1 MHPAKQN
8 FGNGLHEVLIRTF
21 LNKKLDGLSGNSLLS
36 WKNLTL
42 TEHMDTLG
50 GTLPLLK
57 KSFFVTKSLN
67 TRYVQLML
75 NLASKALPEKN

>member
-1 MHPAKQN
+1 MLPTKQN
-8 FGNGLHEVLIRTF
+8 LGNGLHEVLIRTF

-50 GTLPLLK
+50 ETLALLK
-57 KSFFVTKSLN
+57 KNLSLS
-67 TRYVQLML
+67 QSL
-75 NLASKALPEKN
+75 